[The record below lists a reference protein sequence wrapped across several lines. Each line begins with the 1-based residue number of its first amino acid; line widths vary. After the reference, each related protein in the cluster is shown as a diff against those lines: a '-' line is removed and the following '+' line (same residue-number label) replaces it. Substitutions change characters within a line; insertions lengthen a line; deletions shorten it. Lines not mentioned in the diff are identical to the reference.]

1 VYLRQT
7 LLLFKLEGT
16 PFSIQK
22 ERFLDVRRGS
32 LLMKESLSLSIDQ
45 QYMNQKQQ
53 LIQNKNASNPTL
65 YVGSKHHY

>member
-1 VYLRQT
+1 M
-7 LLLFKLEGT
+7 LLLFQLEGT

-45 QYMNQKQQ
+45 
-53 LIQNKNASNPTL
+53 
-65 YVGSKHHY
+65 